1 MEGAVTAEQYLR
13 FWHPTTNRE
22 TGLEVS
28 QVGQVVAAAEKALE
42 LYREAGVEDFPGLS
56 LWRGKDIPED
66 SLNIGVSLDS
76 WVLIHTNEDF
86 WQTVTRSTDH
96 PGGPLRR
103 VIFDDSLEISARCFI
118 DRDLAIE
125 AIAHWLNGNGLLDAA
140 NFSEDLDSE

>member
-1 MEGAVTAEQYLR
+1 MTAEHYLR

-22 TGLEVS
+22 AGLEVS
-28 QVGQVVAAAEKALE
+28 QVEQVVTAAEKALE

-56 LWRGKDIPED
+56 LWRGEDIPEE
-66 SLNIGVSLDS
+66 SLNIGVSQDG
-76 WVLIHTNEDF
+76 WVLIHTSEDF
-86 WQTVTRSTDH
+86 WQAVTRSTDH

-118 DRDLAIE
+118 DRVLAIE
-125 AIAHWLNGNGLLDAA
+125 AIAHWLKGDGLLEAA